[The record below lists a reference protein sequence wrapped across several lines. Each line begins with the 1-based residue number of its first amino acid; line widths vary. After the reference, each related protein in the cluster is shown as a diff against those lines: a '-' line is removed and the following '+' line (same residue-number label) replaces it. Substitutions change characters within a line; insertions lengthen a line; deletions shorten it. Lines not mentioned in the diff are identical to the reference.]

1 MKKQILFVGV
11 LACSFASTN
20 LFAQKN
26 ETQKE
31 KKEKVETLDEVV
43 VTATKFE
50 TNTKNVGKI
59 IYKITQ
65 ETIKN
70 NAGKTVLDLL
80 NDVPGVEINGNFST
94 KGQNLGYYIRGGRN
108 RQVAILINGVSVN
121 DPSSF
126 SGDFD
131 LRQIDISQ
139 IESIEV
145 LKGASSTLYGTG
157 AATGVINI
165 LLKKASKKEFAAT
178 FNSSVGTNTS
188 SEDSRFAGDTYAT
201 SLNMNGT
208 LENVDYLLAL
218 SGNSSN
224 GLSAAESS
232 TGALFEEDAFTRKNV
247 LLNLNFHLNNKLKI
261 GVFTSYN
268 QFSTDFDGTNY
279 DPVTYEGTPADR
291 DNTLKS
297 VQKRFGVHA
306 DYKYAKG
313 MLKVRTF
320 FTGIQRNETPSED
333 YFKGEVYG
341 LDVFNNYKINK
352 EYSFLVGFTA
362 QSQDMQQQTAYSAIE
377 KGSGKQHFYD
387 PYVSFNYNSNFGFHL
402 NAGTR
407 LNIHSEYDQNL
418 VFNINPSYNFRFLKN
433 DAKIFASYST
443 AFVTPTLSEIF
454 TKLPTIDALLPEEDV
469 TIEGGFEVRFSKKM
483 ALNTTYFYR
492 EETNKIGY
500 DPISYQTINDFGTFS
515 AKGVETEIT
524 FKATDKIDLSAN
536 YTFIDRDESLLLK
549 IPQNKFFVKADYH
562 LYASTFTSLSYRFV
576 DATKDFGNVAL
587 PSYNLVDFFVN
598 QSLLDDTVTFYG
610 SVTNL
615 FNEDFQEI
623 AGYTT
628 RGRNYKIGVRL
639 QF

>member
-1 MKKQILFVGV
+1 MKKQILFVGA
-11 LACSFASTN
+11 LACSFVSTT
-20 LFAQKN
+20 LFAQ
-26 ETQKE
+26 EE
-31 KKEKVETLDEVV
+31 KKEKVEFLEEVV

-59 IYKITQ
+59 IYTITQ

-70 NAGKTVLDLL
+70 NAGKTISDLL
-80 NDVPGVEINGNFST
+80 NEIPGVEINGNFST

-108 RQVAILINGVSVN
+108 RQVAILINGVAVN

-126 SGDFD
+126 NGDFD
-131 LRQIDISQ
+131 LRQIDINQ
-139 IESIEV
+139 IERIEV

-178 FNSSVGTNTS
+178 FTSSIGTNTS
-188 SEDSRFAGDTYAT
+188 SEDTRFAGDTYMT

-208 LENVDYLLAL
+208 LKNVDYLLAL
-218 SGNSSN
+218 SANSSN
-224 GLSAAESS
+224 GLSAAES
-232 TGALFEEDAFTRKNV
+232 TTNTLFEEDAFTRKNV
-247 LLNLNFHLNNKLKI
+247 LLNLNFHINNQLKI
-261 GVFTSYN
+261 GVNSSYN
-268 QFSTDFDGTNY
+268 QFFTDFDGTDY
-279 DPVTYEGTPADR
+279 DPVTYEATPADR
-291 DNTLKS
+291 DNRLKS

-341 LDVFNNYKINK
+341 LDVFNNYKINSK
-352 EYSFLVGFTA
+352 YSFLVGFTA
-362 QSQDMQQQTAYSAIE
+362 QSQDMLQQTAYSAIE

-387 PYVSFNYNSNFGFHL
+387 PYVSFNYNSNVGFHL

-407 LNIHSEYDQNL
+407 LNIHSEYNQNV
-418 VFNINPSYNFRFLKN
+418 VFNVNPSYNFRFLDS

-454 TKLPTIDALLPEEDV
+454 TKLPSIDALLPEEDV
-469 TIEGGFEVRFSKKM
+469 TIEGGFELLFSKKLV
-483 ALNTTYFYR
+483 LNATYFHR

-500 DPISYQTINDFGTFS
+500 DPISYQTMNDFGTFS

-524 FKATDKIDLSAN
+524 FKASDKMQLSAN

-549 IPQNKFFVKADYH
+549 IPQNKFFVKAAYH
-562 LYASTFTSLSYRFV
+562 LLTDTFTSLSYRFV

-587 PSYNLVDFFVN
+587 PSYQLVDFFVHH
-598 QSLLDDTVTFYG
+598 QLLEDTVTFYG

-628 RGRNYKIGVRL
+628 RGRNYNIGLRL

>member
-1 MKKQILFVGV
+1 MKKQVLFVGA
-11 LACSFASTN
+11 LACSFVSTT
-20 LFAQKN
+20 LFAQ
-26 ETQKE
+26 EE
-31 KKEKVETLDEVV
+31 KKEKVEFLEEVV

-59 IYKITQ
+59 IYTITQ

-70 NAGKTVLDLL
+70 NAGKTISDLL
-80 NDVPGVEINGNFST
+80 NEIPGVEINGNFST

-108 RQVAILINGVSVN
+108 RQVAILINGVAVN

-126 SGDFD
+126 NGDFD
-131 LRQIDISQ
+131 LRQIDINQ
-139 IESIEV
+139 IERIEV

-178 FNSSVGTNTS
+178 FTSSIGTNTS
-188 SEDSRFAGDTYAT
+188 SEDTRFAGDTYMT

-208 LENVDYLLAL
+208 LKNVDYLLAL
-218 SGNSSN
+218 SANSSN
-224 GLSAAESS
+224 GLSAAES
-232 TGALFEEDAFTRKNV
+232 TTNTLFEEDAFTRKNV
-247 LLNLNFHLNNKLKI
+247 LLNLNFHINNQLKI
-261 GVFTSYN
+261 GVNSGYN
-268 QFSTDFDGTNY
+268 QFFTDFDGTDY
-279 DPVTYEGTPADR
+279 DPVTYEATPADR
-291 DNTLKS
+291 DNRLKS

-341 LDVFNNYKINK
+341 LDVFNNYKINSK
-352 EYSFLVGFTA
+352 YSFLVGFTA
-362 QSQDMQQQTAYSAIE
+362 QSQDMLQQTAYSAIE

-387 PYVSFNYNSNFGFHL
+387 PYVSFNYNSNVGFHL

-407 LNIHSEYDQNL
+407 LNIHSEYNQNV
-418 VFNINPSYNFRFLKN
+418 VFNVNPSYNFRFLDS

-454 TKLPTIDALLPEEDV
+454 TKLPSIDALLPEEDV
-469 TIEGGFEVRFSKKM
+469 TIEGGFELLFSKKLV
-483 ALNTTYFYR
+483 LNATYFHR

-524 FKATDKIDLSAN
+524 FKASDKMQLSAN

-549 IPQNKFFVKADYH
+549 IPQNKFFVKAAYH
-562 LYASTFTSLSYRFV
+562 LLTDTFTSLSYRFV

-587 PSYNLVDFFVN
+587 PSYQLVDFFVHH
-598 QSLLDDTVTFYG
+598 QLLEDTVTFYG

-628 RGRNYKIGVRL
+628 RGRNYNIGLRL

>member
-1 MKKQILFVGV
+1 MKKQVLFVGA
-11 LACSFASTN
+11 LACSFVSTT
-20 LFAQKN
+20 LFAQ
-26 ETQKE
+26 EE
-31 KKEKVETLDEVV
+31 KKEKVEFLEEVV

-59 IYKITQ
+59 IYTITQ

-70 NAGKTVLDLL
+70 NAGKTISDLL
-80 NDVPGVEINGNFST
+80 NEIPGVEINGNFST

-108 RQVAILINGVSVN
+108 RQVAILINGVAVN

-126 SGDFD
+126 NGDFD
-131 LRQIDISQ
+131 LRQIDINQ
-139 IESIEV
+139 IERIEV

-178 FNSSVGTNTS
+178 FTSSIGTNTS
-188 SEDSRFAGDTYAT
+188 SEDTRFAGDTYMT

-208 LENVDYLLAL
+208 LKNVDYLLAL
-218 SGNSSN
+218 SANSSN
-224 GLSAAESS
+224 GLSAAES
-232 TGALFEEDAFTRKNV
+232 TTNTLFEEDAFTRKNV
-247 LLNLNFHLNNKLKI
+247 LLNLNFHINNQLKI
-261 GVFTSYN
+261 GVNSSYN
-268 QFSTDFDGTNY
+268 QFFTDFDGTDY
-279 DPVTYEGTPADR
+279 DPVTYEATPADR
-291 DNTLKS
+291 DNRLKS

-341 LDVFNNYKINK
+341 LDVFNNYKINSK
-352 EYSFLVGFTA
+352 YSFLVGFTA
-362 QSQDMQQQTAYSAIE
+362 QSQDMLQQTAYSAIE
-377 KGSGKQHFYD
+377 KGNGKQHFYD
-387 PYVSFNYNSNFGFHL
+387 PYVSFNYNSNVGFHL

-407 LNIHSEYDQNL
+407 LNIHSEYNQNV
-418 VFNINPSYNFRFLKN
+418 VFNVNPSYNFRFLDS

-454 TKLPTIDALLPEEDV
+454 TKLPSIDALLPEEDV
-469 TIEGGFEVRFSKKM
+469 TIEGGFELLFSKKLV
-483 ALNTTYFYR
+483 LNATYFHR

-524 FKATDKIDLSAN
+524 FKASDKMQLSAN

-562 LYASTFTSLSYRFV
+562 LLTDTFTSLSYRFV

-587 PSYNLVDFFVN
+587 PSYQLVDFFVHH
-598 QSLLDDTVTFYG
+598 QLLEDTVTFYG

-628 RGRNYKIGVRL
+628 RGRNYNIGLRL

>member
-11 LACSFASTN
+11 LACSFSSTT

-26 ETQKE
+26 EKQ
-31 KKEKVETLDEVV
+31 KEKVEKLDEVV

-50 TNTKNVGKI
+50 TNTKNIGKI
-59 IYKITQ
+59 VYKITQ

-70 NAGKTVLDLL
+70 SAGKTVLDLL

-126 SGDFD
+126 NGDFD

-165 LLKKASKKEFAAT
+165 LLKKTSKKEFAAT
-178 FNSSVGTNTS
+178 LNTSVGTNAS

-201 SLNMNGT
+201 SFNMNGT
-208 LENVDYLLAL
+208 IASVDYLLAL
-218 SGNSSN
+218 NGTSSN

-232 TGALFEEDAFTRKNV
+232 TGAQFEEDAFTRKNV
-247 LLNLNFHLNNKLKI
+247 LLNLNFHLSNKLKI

-268 QFSTDFDGTNY
+268 EFSTDFDGADY
-279 DPVTYEGTPADR
+279 DPVTYASIPADR
-291 DNTLKS
+291 NNTLES
-297 VQKRFGVHA
+297 FQKRFGVNS
-306 DYKYAKG
+306 DFKYEKG

-333 YFKGEVYG
+333 YFNGEVYG

-362 QSQDMQQQTAYSAIE
+362 QFQDMKQQTAYSAIE
-377 KGSGKQHFYD
+377 KGTGKQHFYD

-418 VFNINPSYNFRFLKN
+418 VFNVNPSYNFRFLKN
-433 DAKIFASYST
+433 DAKVFASYST

-454 TKLPTIDALLPEEDV
+454 TKLPSIDSLLPEEDV
-469 TIEGGFEVRFSKKM
+469 TVEGGFEVRFSKKI
-483 ALNTTYFYR
+483 ALNATYFYR

-524 FKATDKIDLSAN
+524 FKATDKMRLSAN

-549 IPQNKFFVKADYH
+549 IPQNKFFVKADYQV
-562 LYASTFTSLSYRFV
+562 LPSTFTSLSYRFV
-576 DATKDFGNVAL
+576 DETKDFGNVAL
-587 PSYNLVDFFVN
+587 ASYNLVDFFVN
-598 QSLLDDTVTFYG
+598 HSMLADTVTFYV
-610 SVTNL
+610 SVTNI

-628 RGRNYKIGVRL
+628 RGRNYNIGVRL